1 MSENNSNDESRT
13 ECFYCGNV
21 IEGGDYS
28 YERGTKIF
36 NSKTIAIPF
45 KCRRCGELFCKDHR
59 LPEKHECTGK
69 KVTVVSDDQSI
80 SIEDSHPEIEVDGFT
95 GSRNRS
101 TKQVIY
107 ASDFNKKSSLSKYIV
122 GLLLIIVALYAI
134 LNLF

>member
-1 MSENNSNDESRT
+1 MSENNSSDESRT
-13 ECFYCGNV
+13 KCFYCGDV

-45 KCRRCGELFCKDHR
+45 KCRRCGEFFCAKHR

-69 KVTVVSDDQSI
+69 KVKVVSEDEGI
-80 SIEDSHPEIEVDGFT
+80 SVEDEHPEIKVDAFT
-95 GSRNRS
+95 GPEDRG
-101 TKQVIY
+101 TTQVIY
-107 ASDFNKKSSLSKYIV
+107 ASDFNKKSSLPKYIV
-122 GLLLIIVALYAI
+122 GLLLIVVALYAI